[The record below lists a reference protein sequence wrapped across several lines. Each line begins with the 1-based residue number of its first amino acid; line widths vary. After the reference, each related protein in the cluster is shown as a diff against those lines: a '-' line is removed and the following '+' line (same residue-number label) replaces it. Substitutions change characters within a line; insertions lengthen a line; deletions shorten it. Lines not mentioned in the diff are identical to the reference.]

1 MRLAAAIASRRRLA
15 HPGSAE
21 QAGRHVVGLKR
32 KAIKKVACAAIW
44 GGLGGAICLYYRHY
58 RVLATARNM

>member
-1 MRLAAAIASRRRLA
+1 
-15 HPGSAE
+15 
-21 QAGRHVVGLKR
+21 VVGLKR